1 VAVIVT
7 IGFFPDPVRNLVI
20 VVGLILLAL
29 VATVPVP
36 KIMVRPIGV
45 LAAASLPVYLV
56 QFQMFA
62 FFGPPILKFAASL
75 AAGIVFWAVTDG
87 GLRRLQQLIPLTP
100 AIVDPP
106 ERTAHAST
114 HLPDR
119 PRSHWRARP
128 GRLPIQ
134 SGQ

>member
-1 VAVIVT
+1 VT

-36 KIMVRPIGV
+36 KIAVRPIGV
-45 LAAASLPVYLV
+45 LAAASLPIYLV

-75 AAGIVFWAVTDG
+75 GAGIAFWAITDG
-87 GLRRLQQLIPLTP
+87 GLRRLQQLIPISP
-100 AIVDPP
+100 AIIDPP

-119 PRSHWRARP
+119 LRSHWRARP

-134 SGQ
+134 SSQ